1 MACPCH
7 GSTYDAK
14 VGTVFYGPA
23 KKLPPKLGLKLENG
37 SVVTA

>member
-7 GSTYDAK
+7 GSTYDVK
-14 VGTVFYGPA
+14 DGTVFYGPA
-23 KKLPPKLGLKLENG
+23 DEPLTKFKVKVENG